1 MSGHQ
6 HSFVLLLLVI
16 HKMCPA
22 VALSPL
28 NNPEIPALPALNI
41 FMHRATPGITHL
53 FSHLL
58 NYVIL
63 LGLIEK
69 GFYKE
74 YFEKKIINSCQLEI
88 C

>member
-28 NNPEIPALPALNI
+28 NNQQIPVLPALNI
-41 FMHRATPGITHL
+41 LMYRTPSGIAC
-53 FSHLL
+53 LL
-58 NYVIL
+58 SGPLKLPYTS
-63 LGLIEK
+63 G
-69 GFYKE
+69 
-74 YFEKKIINSCQLEI
+74 SD
-88 C
+88 